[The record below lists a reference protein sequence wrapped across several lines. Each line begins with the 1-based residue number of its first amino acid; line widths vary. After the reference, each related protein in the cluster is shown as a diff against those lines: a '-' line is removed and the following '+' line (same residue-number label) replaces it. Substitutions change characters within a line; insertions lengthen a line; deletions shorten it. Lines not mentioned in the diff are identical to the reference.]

1 MFTLPLLS
9 VDMLK
14 DPPTDETALYS
25 YMLSIMEVSY
35 IVVEHTGK
43 SSTGYVHAQLHI
55 ISM

>member
-1 MFTLPLLS
+1 
-9 VDMLK
+9 MLK
-14 DPPTDETALYS
+14 DAPTDETALHS